1 MSTNKVAYIDRYN
14 KDNYKMYQ
22 FRVRKTES
30 ELIDILDN
38 MANRNSYIT
47 NLIMEDVKPSILT
60 IKEIKERIA
69 PLIIKYN
76 IKDVYL
82 FGSYARGEARR
93 DSDIDI
99 LCSPGNVKGLFE
111 RVGMIQDFEKS
122 LERKVDVVIIGSK
135 MNDIFKEQIEKDKI
149 KIC

>member
-69 PLIIKYN
+69 PLIKKYN

-111 RVGMIQDFEKS
+111 RVGMIQDFEES

>member
-69 PLIIKYN
+69 PLIKKYN